1 MIFNEQG
8 YLDIDGMI
16 AAEQSFQNIMD
27 DGIVTEEELHSQ
39 IDKVINLMHEAEDRF
54 NDEDQH
60 FIKKLFAET
69 NVLSAIYQ
77 FYELQKLK

>member
-16 AAEQSFQNIMD
+16 AAEPSFQNIMD

-39 IDKVINLMHEAEDRF
+39 IDKVINLFLNWFFFIHPCSHAL
-54 NDEDQH
+54 ND
-60 FIKKLFAET
+60 FIGRQIIGSIGSVFVSIVLF
-69 NVLSAIYQ
+69 
-77 FYELQKLK
+77 